1 MKERKPSEIIGDF
14 LDLLKESQERYDK
27 AQAECEDLDS
37 AERARKWA
45 HKFEFASNKQ
55 ERNRLGTAFQNE
67 RRLRRKY
74 KDIVDL
80 YKTVRDF
87 ASSENNKAV
96 LKRLNGMLNIQKHQ
110 EEYLDSKREY
120 KGGDENDS
128 DRGQS
133 AAR

>member
-1 MKERKPSEIIGDF
+1 M
-14 LDLLKESQERYDK
+14 
-27 AQAECEDLDS
+27 
-37 AERARKWA
+37 
-45 HKFEFASNKQ
+45 
-55 ERNRLGTAFQNE
+55 
-67 RRLRRKY
+67 
-74 KDIVDL
+74 DL

-133 AAR
+133 AAK